1 MIAIARRNRARL
13 DDSGSQAAQNPA
25 EAGARVITESRRM
38 AGDRVKNAY
47 GEARGWRVAF
57 FVCLALLA
65 TAVAALGFL
74 ALYPQRDLYVV
85 AVDRLGV
92 QAPLEPA
99 SQARLTDPAIVA
111 TEINRW
117 IINIRSVTSD
127 PHAQE
132 RMIRQAYAYVGPQSA
147 KMLNTYF
154 RDPANDP
161 RLLAQR
167 GSRLVDVRMAQPLT
181 PDSPTWVVLWDEQVI
196 NPSSGSAER
205 TTWQAYLT
213 VKQVVYP
220 RKLDAR
226 AEEQRRLNPFGLYIM
241 ELNWSKISNP
251 STQARGGL

>member
-1 MIAIARRNRARL
+1 MIALPGRKPRLAVEVADVPVPARDARSRIIA
-13 DDSGSQAAQNPA
+13 
-25 EAGARVITESRRM
+25 ESRRK

-47 GEARGWRVAF
+47 GEARGWRLAF
-57 FVCLALLA
+57 FLTFALL
-65 TAVAALGFL
+65 TAVVAALGFL
-74 ALYPQRDLYVV
+74 TLYPQRELYVV

-111 TEINRW
+111 AELNRW
-117 IINIRSVTSD
+117 IINIRSVTTD
-127 PHAQE
+127 VHAQE
-132 RMIRQAYAYVGPQSA
+132 RMVRQAYAYVGPQAA
-147 KMLNTYF
+147 KLLNAYF

-161 RLLAQR
+161 RLLAQK
-167 GSRLVDVRMAQPLT
+167 GSRLVEVRMAQPLH
-181 PDSPTWVVLWDEQVI
+181 PDSPTWVVMWDEQVI

-241 ELNWSKISNP
+241 ELNWSRISNP
-251 STQARGGL
+251 SNLQRGLL